1 MSLPPALS
9 EGFRP
14 LLAHP
19 DVQTFLSELGP
30 RRPRP
35 RSWRQGCTRVEVP
48 LADGDHL
55 LAWLH
60 LLPDVGPADAPLVV
74 HFHGLGSHADTGT
87 LRGLS
92 AKAHAAGLHSLRVN
106 WRGAGGSERLCSRVT
121 AGLAWPDVA
130 DVVTH
135 AQRLGHTR
143 IYLTGLS
150 LGGAIVLNAL
160 ARCTPRLPVAGA
172 VCISPPMDFGAAGRS
187 LATPRNRFYD
197 ARFVW
202 LLARAVRHQVR
213 HGKAGERLRPYV
225 ARLRG
230 LRSVRAFDDAVTAPA
245 LGLPD
250 VDTYHAA
257 ASPGPHLA
265 AITTPTWVLTAADD
279 PFIPVAGQRPPLEAL
294 PAGGAVAWTITPH
307 GGHVGFF
314 GHRPQPAHPWEDGH
328 WAENAAIR
336 WILAR
341 EAQA

>member
-1 MSLPPALS
+1 MRPPVAGPN
-9 EGFRP
+9 GFRP
-14 LLAHP
+14 WLAQP

-30 RRPRP
+30 RGLRP
-35 RSWRQGCTRVEVP
+35 RSWRDGCRRLEVP

-60 LLPDVGPADAPLVV
+60 PLPGVAPAEAPLVI
-74 HFHGLGSHADTGT
+74 HFHGLGSHADSGT

-106 WRGAGGSERLCSRVT
+106 WRGAGGSERLGTRIT

-130 DVVTH
+130 DVVAH
-135 AQRLGHTR
+135 AQQLGHGR

-172 VCISPPMDFGAAGRS
+172 VCISPPLDFGAASRS

-202 LLARAVRHQVR
+202 LLTRAIRGHVRR
-213 HGKAGERLRPYV
+213 GKDGEHLRPYLSQL
-225 ARLRG
+225 AG
-230 LRSVRAFDDAVTAPA
+230 LRTVHQFDGAVTAPA

-250 VDTYHAA
+250 ADTYHAA

-265 AITTPTWVLTAADD
+265 AITTPTWVLAAADD

-294 PAGGAVAWTITPH
+294 PPGSPVTWTLTAH

-314 GHRPQPAHPWEDGH
+314 GTPAQPRLPWEDGH

-336 WILAR
+336 WILAQ
-341 EAQA
+341 EARA